1 MLPPKLNIGPV
12 ADAFADGTAFMVI
25 CTVCKNLKQATGR
38 AVQLM
43 ASPIPTLVTG
53 YIEIIVAL

>member
-1 MLPPKLNIGPV
+1 MLTPKLNFGPI

-25 CTVCKNLKQATGR
+25 CTVCNNLKQATG

-43 ASPIPTLVTG
+43 ASPIPITYTSVT
-53 YIEIIVAL
+53 